1 MIWATWRQFRTQ
13 AIVAGATLAAAVIA
27 LTINGLNLSHLYAGS
42 GASSCPAT
50 GPCAELDAFL
60 NEAQS
65 GSTSLLFV
73 LGAALLYLV
82 PPLIGV
88 FWGAPLVARELETGT
103 HRLAWN
109 QSVTRDRWLAMKLA
123 VLGAAS
129 MTFAALLS
137 LTVWLSSSHLDQAAQ
152 NRLPPLLFGARG
164 IVPIGYAAFAFVLG
178 VAFGILIRRTVP
190 AMASTLAVYA
200 GAVGAMVLWG
210 RARLLPTRHVTQA
223 LNFDNLES
231 FSIHNSQQI
240 RLTIDPKLPGAW
252 VLKNQTVTSSGQL
265 YDGPV
270 NQQACNR
277 DVGPKACTDWL
288 QTLNLKQSLVYHSPG
303 QFWGL
308 QLAETGVFLV
318 LAGLLAGFG
327 FWWLR
332 RRSA

>member
-1 MIWATWRQFRTQ
+1 MIWMTWRQFRTQ
-13 AIVAGATLAAAVIA
+13 AIVAGAALVAAVVA
-27 LTINGLNLSHLYAGS
+27 LTINGLNLSHLYAAS
-42 GASSCPAT
+42 GASSCPST
-50 GPCAELDAFL
+50 GACAALENFLADA
-60 NEAQS
+60 QT
-65 GSTSLLFV
+65 GSTSALFII
-73 LGAALLYLV
+73 GTALLYLV

-109 QSVTRDRWLAMKLA
+109 QSVTRDRWLTVKLA

-129 MTFAALLS
+129 MAFAGLLS
-137 LTVWLSSSHLDQAAQ
+137 LTVWLSSSRMDQATQ
-152 NRLPPLLFGARG
+152 DRVTPELFGARG

-200 GAVGAMVLWG
+200 GAVGAMTLWG
-210 RARLLPTRHVTQA
+210 RAHLLPARQLTQA
-223 LNFDNLES
+223 LNFDNLRS
-231 FSIHNSQQI
+231 FNIRNNQEIHI
-240 RLTIDPKLPGAW
+240 TIDPKLSGAW
-252 VLKNQTVTSSGQL
+252 VLKNDTVTQSGHVF
-265 YDGPV
+265 DGPV
-270 NQQACNR
+270 NQQACSR
-277 DVGPKACTDWL
+277 DVSPKSCIDWV
-288 QTLNLKQSLVYHSPG
+288 QTLNLKQNLVYHTPG

-308 QLAETGVFLV
+308 QWAETGVFLA

>member
-13 AIVAGATLAAAVIA
+13 AIVAAATLVAAVIA
-27 LTINGLNLSHLYAGS
+27 LTINGLDLSQLYADS

-50 GPCAELDAFL
+50 GSCPALDNFL
-60 NEAQS
+60 SDAQR
-65 GSTSLLFV
+65 GSTMALF
-73 LGAALLYLV
+73 LIGTGLLYLV

-109 QSVTRDRWLAMKLA
+109 QSVTRDRWLAVKLA

-129 MTFAALLS
+129 MAFAGLLS
-137 LTVWLSSSHLDQAAQ
+137 LTVWLSLSRMDQATQDRITPA
-152 NRLPPLLFGARG
+152 LFGARG

-200 GAVGAMVLWG
+200 GAVGAMTLWG
-210 RARLLPTRHVTQA
+210 RAHLLPARHLTRA
-223 LNFDNLES
+223 LNLDNLRS
-231 FSIHNSQQI
+231 FNIHNDQQI
-240 RLTIDPKLPGAW
+240 SVTVDPQIPGAW
-252 VLKNQTVTSSGQL
+252 VLKNQTVTPSGQVF
-265 YDGPV
+265 DGPV
-270 NQQACNR
+270 NQQLCSR
-277 DVGPKACTDWL
+277 DASPRSCVDWVRS
-288 QTLNLKQSLVYHSPG
+288 LNLDQSLTYHTQG

-308 QLAETGVFLV
+308 QWAETGVFLV
-318 LAGLLAGFG
+318 LAVLLAASG